1 MHTQN
6 PNTAVGVP
14 SPTQIGPQCKFHF
27 FLLLPST
34 IHSITLSFFCFILVQ
49 LTSVQDLH
57 LSNIYTQYL
66 ALVKHYKT
74 KIVLWEI
81 TLEINIVI
89 IKWFQLVSF
98 RLGFYKYNFILQ
110 VWGTIIGLEI
120 QFYRNS
126 PHRLYRIHYLYKMN
140 TFRNY

>member
-6 PNTAVGVP
+6 PNTGVGVP
-14 SPTQIGPQCKFHF
+14 SLTQKHQVPNVNFTSF
-27 FLLLPST
+27 FFCPLLSTLLLYHFSVLSQFSLLQFRISTSQIYIPSP
-34 IHSITLSFFCFILVQ
+34 CKLV
-49 LTSVQDLH
+49 
-57 LSNIYTQYL
+57 
-66 ALVKHYKT
+66 KT

>member
-6 PNTAVGVP
+6 PNTGVGVP
-14 SPTQIGPQCKFHF
+14 SPTQHQVPNVNFTSFAPYYPLYYFIIFLFYLSLAYFSLGPPPLKY
-27 FLLLPST
+27 
-34 IHSITLSFFCFILVQ
+34 I
-49 LTSVQDLH
+49 
-57 LSNIYTQYL
+57 YL